1 MYLSPNF
8 IAYKFNLK
16 MNNFTYLKKYLRK
29 NQYYNL
35 EEEIL
40 VQLESHPNFPSLFAI
55 IDTFEFLGIENVAAT
70 IEKEELESLPNS
82 FLSVVDSDTGKE
94 IVFTEKHKNKV
105 TIQFSN
111 DFKKNIS
118 KEEYLKIWTG
128 IIVAI
133 DENPIN
139 ESQLLSSNKKYYVIM
154 GGVFALS
161 TILLFLINKENL
173 ITTIFYYL
181 LLLTGFAIS
190 VILVREEMGLHNDS
204 ISKICNAIEKTS
216 CKDVLSSNGAKVF
229 KNVSLSD
236 ISILY
241 FSSLTLFFALNSFA
255 LNSSIYSII
264 GIVSLPVIFY
274 SVYYQWFVVKKWC
287 VLCLGIDAVLLL
299 QLIVISFN
307 FSLELNSTS
316 IIPFFSGTFIVLL
329 FFYLG
334 YEFKNR
340 VLKTSKDED
349 IELQYHK
356 LKRNH
361 LVFNALLKNNQKIDE
376 EHLDTLKTIVIG
388 KIESPITL
396 FLVLSAS
403 CGHCHTAYEKAIKLV
418 RKNPNEIKIQLLF
431 NINIE
436 NTENPN
442 NLIYKQA
449 YGYYWSGEVHKAI
462 AALNDWH
469 IERMNLEK
477 WKCKWEN
484 NHLEYCSKIIPN
496 QYNWCL
502 ENEIHYTPAII
513 LNGHIMPKEYQIND
527 LNYFIAELVEE
538 KLSYIE
544 N

>member
-1 MYLSPNF
+1 
-8 IAYKFNLK
+8 

-29 NQYYNL
+29 NHYYNL
-35 EEEIL
+35 EDEIL
-40 VQLESHPNFPSLFAI
+40 IQLESHPNFPSLFAI
-55 IDTFEFLGIENVAAT
+55 IDTFDFLGIGNVAVT
-70 IEKEELESLPNS
+70 VEKKEELQNLPNI

-111 DFKKNIS
+111 GFKKNIS
-118 KEEYLKIWTG
+118 KEEYLEIWTG

-139 ESQLLSSNKKYYVIM
+139 ERQLFFSNKNSYVII
-154 GGVFALS
+154 GGFITLS
-161 TILLFLINKENL
+161 LILLFLGNKESL
-173 ITTIFYYL
+173 VLTIIYYL
-181 LLLTGFAIS
+181 LLLTGFVIS
-190 VILVREEMGLHNDS
+190 VFLVREEMGLHNDS
-204 ISKICNAIEKTS
+204 ISKICNATEKTS

-229 KNVSLSD
+229 KNMSLSD

-241 FSSLTLFFALNSFA
+241 FSSLTLFFVLNSFA
-255 LNSSIYSII
+255 VNNTIYSII
-264 GIVSLPVIFY
+264 GVLSLPVILY
-274 SVYYQWFVVKKWC
+274 SVYYQWVVVKKWC
-287 VLCLGIDAVLLL
+287 VLCLGIDVVLLL
-299 QLIVISFN
+299 QLMIISFN
-307 FSLELNSTS
+307 FSLELNSTA
-316 IIPFFSGTFIVLL
+316 IISFFSGTFIVLL
-329 FFYLG
+329 LFYLG

-340 VLKTSKDED
+340 VLKTSKDEGV
-349 IELQYHK
+349 ELQHHK

-388 KIESPITL
+388 KIESPIAL

-462 AALNDWH
+462 DSLNDWH
-469 IERMNLEK
+469 IERIDLEK
-477 WKCKWEN
+477 WKCKWEK
-484 NHLEYCSKIIPN
+484 NHLEYPSIIIKN

-502 ENEIHYTPAII
+502 ENDIHYTPAII
-513 LNGHIMPKEYQIND
+513 LNGHIIPKEYQIND
-527 LNYFIAELVEE
+527 LNYFIDELIEE